1 MNGYVI
7 TVKASGELGASA
19 EDGCWTGLCRSSGHS
34 QCFPSQPSTSQ
45 VLTCAVVSTALA
57 ASPREQ
63 LCGAEIP
70 PLWFAAWR
78 ALSAQPSVSMRHPN
92 SSTFGSRAPRPQE
105 RQLSIKNCF
114 HVFLYPVTDKST
126 EVFSTAVTRREKCSE
141 QQSNRSAFTVNWA
154 WKISAS
160 LMCWSHTNLHTTG
173 GRDEAMARE
182 FGENFIFHWG
192 QQVFLTCNGNQLA
205 KEQVPWN

>member
-1 MNGYVI
+1 MDMSLLWRLQV
-7 TVKASGELGASA
+7 SLGPAQRMVVEQDSA
-19 EDGCWTGLCRSSGHS
+19 GALGTPSAFHPSPAHPRSS
-34 QCFPSQPSTSQ
+34 P
-45 VLTCAVVSTALA
+45 VLLSAQLWQHHPGNSFV
-57 ASPREQ
+57 EQ
-63 LCGAEIP
+63 IP

-92 SSTFGSRAPRPQE
+92 PSTFGSRAPRPQE